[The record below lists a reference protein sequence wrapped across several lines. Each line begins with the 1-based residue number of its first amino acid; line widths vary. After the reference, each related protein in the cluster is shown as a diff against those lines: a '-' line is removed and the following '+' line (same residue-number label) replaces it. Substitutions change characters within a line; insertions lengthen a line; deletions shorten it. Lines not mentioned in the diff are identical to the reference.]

1 MATTS
6 TVTCS
11 SATGSPTGVLLLTA
25 IVILVDNHGHTVHA
39 RALLDSA
46 AECNLIT
53 KRMRKQLVLKEA
65 PSMVQVVGIHGTS
78 NKVHGRVTVTVRSR
92 ISNFS
97 QGMEFY
103 VLPKLSAQPGI
114 ASVDPSKWNLPVGV
128 ELADPHFLTS
138 EPIDL
143 VLGAEFF
150 FDMFVSGQRI
160 TMGDNLPLLVDSV
173 FGWIATGRYPIDSPV
188 TSVLCDVA
196 TSSQVERLIEKFWE
210 YEEVGLESNM
220 SPDEAKCEDYYSQT
234 TRRQATGRYS
244 VSLPRNGELICNLG
258 DSRATAEK
266 RFLQIE
272 RRLNRESS
280 LRDQYVSFME
290 EYEALGHMSRVD
302 HEGDGVERCYLPHH
316 PVVKEGSTTT
326 RVRVVFD
333 ASARTSTGLSLNDCL
348 HSGPVIQRDL
358 RSIILRSRFRPIMLV
373 ADIEKMFR
381 QVDVQGSFSRRHS
394 THQTENFLDHS

>member
-1 MATTS
+1 MCFRGKPNENRATHTNEPSTTPTATESNGETTNTKVVNVATTS

-25 IVILVDNHGHTVHA
+25 IVILEDDQGHTVHA

-196 TSSQVERLIEKFWE
+196 TSSQVEKLIEKFWE

-244 VSLPRNGELICNLG
+244 VSLPRNGELIRNLG
-258 DSRATAEK
+258 DSRASAE
-266 RFLQIE
+266 IPT
-272 RRLNRESS
+272 NRATVEP
-280 LRDQYVSFME
+280 
-290 EYEALGHMSRVD
+290 RVIVTRSVCVF
-302 HEGDGVERCYLPHH
+302 HGGV
-316 PVVKEGSTTT
+316 
-326 RVRVVFD
+326 
-333 ASARTSTGLSLNDCL
+333 
-348 HSGPVIQRDL
+348 
-358 RSIILRSRFRPIMLV
+358 
-373 ADIEKMFR
+373 
-381 QVDVQGSFSRRHS
+381 
-394 THQTENFLDHS
+394 